1 MQLQGPSRQQML
13 FTEQGGEAG
22 RCFCFSELG
31 FQEGANRSLQ
41 TYYSSQRGWTCGEE
55 ESPQVIVRYQGPD
68 FQLKETRYR
77 MHQGSTWPNSPA
89 FST

>member
-1 MQLQGPSRQQML
+1 MSGALRPRFASLGDEGSAVQLQGPSQQQML

-31 FQEGANRSLQ
+31 FQEGANLSLQ

-55 ESPQVIVRYQGPD
+55 ESP
-68 FQLKETRYR
+68 
-77 MHQGSTWPNSPA
+77 
-89 FST
+89 